1 MTTVTPVRGYSR
13 ESTVLGSS
21 VGRLDTPPKMS
32 GRAEFTGDIE
42 VPGMVHGSV
51 LRSPYAHALIRTIDS
66 SVAENMPGV
75 VAVLT
80 REDLMDI
87 DPYYGHA
94 IRDRPIVAFEKV
106 RFVGEPIAAV
116 AAETAA
122 QAEAAM
128 LQMEVDYEELPVAAS
143 LEAALAVDAPL
154 LHGGELRP
162 GAAHGLG
169 NLPDRAGNVC
179 YSYFIDRG
187 DLELA
192 EATADIV
199 IDREYN
205 FPAVYQYSMETHS
218 VIAQHDGEEIRL
230 WASCQHPFLVRAEIA
245 KLFDLPVDRVRIT
258 VPYLGGGFGSKS
270 YTKMEP
276 LAVALARKAERPVK
290 IVNRVD
296 ESMITTRRH
305 NMNCRMRT
313 MATSDGE
320 LLGREVELW
329 LDTGAY
335 ADNGPRV
342 AATAGDAA
350 PGPYRWPSFK
360 VDASCV
366 YTNTGPSGSYRAFGA
381 THLQWIGES
390 QIDEVARAAGIDPLE
405 IRNRSLL
412 CPGEEVRARAKPL
425 DADLIGDVN
434 KAAVA
439 IGWGRERIPNR
450 GMGVSVGLLAAGAHP
465 VSMATVKM
473 DATGSVTLLVGSTE
487 MGQGTRTVMAQIV
500 AEVLTV
506 PVTSVFVDGADT
518 RFTPYDRS
526 TGASR
531 STTVAGLAVK
541 RAAEDV
547 LDSLLETAL
556 EIFDLTDEAELDIQD
571 GSVSHGSNSMT
582 MAEIITSRF
591 GFVGGEL
598 IGNGEVKPEGGSGS
612 YEEGPVFWE
621 VCVAAAE
628 IEVDRATGV
637 VRVLQTATVA
647 DVGTA
652 INPLLI
658 KRQDEGA
665 TLQGIGNALLEE
677 MVYTE
682 DGNLLNDTLLDY
694 RVPTTL
700 DLPDKMTCILVE
712 NNDGPGPFGA
722 KGCGE
727 GALAAVPAAIVNAL
741 ADAGIPT
748 CQLPITPERVW
759 QQIQLPD
766 NDNLEGMNN
775 ASIQ

>member
-1 MTTVTPVRGYSR
+1 MTTMTPLQGRSE
-13 ESTVLGSS
+13 ESKVLGLS
-21 VGRLDTPPKMS
+21 VGRPDTPPKMS
-32 GRAEFTGDIE
+32 GRAEFVGDLE
-42 VPGMVHGSV
+42 VPGMLHGSV
-51 LRSPYAHALIRTIDS
+51 LRSPYAHALIKAVDS

-80 REDLMDI
+80 RDDLSDI

-94 IRDRPIVAFEKV
+94 IQDRPIVALEKV
-106 RFVGEPIAAV
+106 RFVGEPVAAV

-128 LQMEVDYEELPVAAS
+128 VHIQVDYEELPVAAS
-143 LEAALAVDAPL
+143 LEAALAADAPL
-154 LHGGELRP
+154 LHDGELRP

-169 NLPDRAGNVC
+169 DLPDRAGNVC
-179 YSYFIDRG
+179 YSYSIDRG
-187 DLELA
+187 DLNLA
-192 EATADIV
+192 SEVADIV
-199 IDREYN
+199 IDREYT
-205 FPAVYQYSMETHS
+205 FPAIYQYSMETHS

-230 WASCQHPFLVRAEIA
+230 WASCQHPFLVRAEMA
-245 KLFDLPVDRVRIT
+245 KLFDLPIDRVRIT
-258 VPYLGGGFGSKS
+258 VPFLGGGFGSKS

-276 LAVALARKAERPVK
+276 LATALARKAERPVK

-296 ESMITTRRH
+296 ESMVTTRRH

-313 MATSDGE
+313 MATSKGE
-320 LLGREVELW
+320 LLGREVEIW

-342 AATAGDAA
+342 TATAGDAA

-390 QIDEVARAAGIDPLE
+390 QIDEIARAAGVDPLAM
-405 IRNRSLL
+405 RDLNLL
-412 CPGEEVRARAKPL
+412 RPGEEVRAGGKPL
-425 DADLIGDVN
+425 DADLIGDVQ
-434 KAAVA
+434 KAAAA
-439 IGWGRERIPNR
+439 IGWGRERIANR

-473 DATGSVTLLVGSTE
+473 DATGGVTVLVGSTE
-487 MGQGTRTVMAQIV
+487 MGQGTRTVMAQIA
-500 AEVLTV
+500 AEVLSV
-506 PVTSVFVDGADT
+506 PFGSVFVDGTDT

-541 RAAEDV
+541 RAAEEV
-547 LDSLLETAL
+547 LDSLIETAL
-556 EIFDLTDEAELDIQD
+556 AIFDVPDRAELKVLD
-571 GSVSHGSNSMT
+571 GSICHGSKSMT
-582 MAEIITSRF
+582 MAEIISARF

-628 IEVDRATGV
+628 VEVDRATGV

-652 INPLLI
+652 INPRLVE
-658 KRQDEGA
+658 RQDEGA
-665 TLQGIGNALLEE
+665 TIQGIGNVMFEE
-677 MVYTE
+677 MVYAE

-694 RVPTTL
+694 RIPTTL
-700 DLPDKMTCILVE
+700 DLPENMTCIIVE

-741 ADAGIPT
+741 ADAGVPMN
-748 CQLPITPERVW
+748 QLPLTPERVW
-759 QQIQLPD
+759 RKIQQ
-766 NDNLEGMNN
+766 LE
-775 ASIQ
+775 Q